1 MKSILSLI
9 FLLFIANVLAF
20 SQISVPGI
28 SSTGGRMDTE
38 RVIEELMEVERL
50 PLNRMEDSVERYET
64 ERRVWQD
71 LGSSLESL
79 RESARFLF
87 GFQTPFN
94 DRIANS
100 SDTSVLTATAVRSA
114 EEQTA
119 EIEVL
124 SVATADRFHSN
135 PMPLDYRVPPGRYAF
150 RIGEELISFSFSGG
164 RLAAFAEE
172 INDRGDG
179 ILRARVVRSTRDQEI
194 LSLESQITGLQNSL
208 LFEEDALDLALS
220 LGIVETV
227 SDNRRDLSASPE
239 LLEPWTRPVAA
250 ERVSVQEDRIV
261 VGPGGEVALPV
272 APAVSVSPTIVLEG
286 EIRLTDTEDSWS
298 PPPPPPGPQ
307 VLPGDGVS
315 LEDITIQNA
324 PSRAP
329 LAETEPEGPPPVV
342 RDNQILFAQ
351 EGTSVVPLPEL
362 SESDDFV
369 PLRLSLSD
377 YVDSIRALNIRNR
390 NTYRTL
396 ELRNLKIYDTAA
408 RGDTRPV
415 NAVETAGD
423 AELLLD
429 GVHVYRDTNTI
440 EDLIPGVTLTL
451 RNPGR
456 VPITLTV
463 EPDRE
468 GAKESVIAFI
478 GQYNQI
484 IRDVNILTRSNE
496 SLIDEVGYFTDEERA
511 IARERLGMFQGESTL
526 NQLRQSLQN
535 IMMNP
540 YETTAGRRLS
550 LLAQAGIS
558 TSAAG
563 ANTSG
568 YTASRLRGYLEISE
582 PDLDQAL
589 ASDFRS
595 MKQLFGWD
603 TDGDQVV
610 DSGAAYEVERY
621 VAPYVQIGGIIASR
635 TQGID
640 ARISRTEDDMDRV
653 SDRLE
658 RREQQL
664 RTEFGQMQSAIDSMD
679 DATRALDN
687 LNRQQGN

>member
-1 MKSILSLI
+1 MKYTLSLV
-9 FLLFIANVLAF
+9 FLCISTSVLF

-28 SSTGGRMDTE
+28 SSSDGRLDTE
-38 RVIEELMEVERL
+38 RVIEGLMEVERL
-50 PLNRMEDSVERYET
+50 PLNRMEDSVERYQT

-79 RESARFLF
+79 RENARFLF

-94 DRIANS
+94 DRIASS
-100 SDTSVLTATAVRSA
+100 SDESVLTATAVRSA

-124 SVATADRFHSN
+124 SVATADRFQSA
-135 PMPLDYRVPPGRYAF
+135 PVPLDYRVPAGRYVF
-150 RIGEELISFSFSGG
+150 RVGEERIAFTFSGG

-172 INDRGDG
+172 INDRGAG

-194 LSLESQITGLQNSL
+194 LSLESQITGAQNSL
-208 LFEEDALDLALS
+208 LFEEDALDLAVS

-239 LLEPWTRPVAA
+239 ILQPWTRPVSS

-261 VGPGGEVALPV
+261 VGPGGEVSLPV
-272 APAVSVSPTIVLEG
+272 APAVSVTPTIVLEG
-286 EIRLTDTEDSWS
+286 EVRLTDAEESWS
-298 PPPPPPGPQ
+298 PPPSPPGPQ
-307 VLPGDGVS
+307 VPPGEGVT
-315 LEDITIQNA
+315 LEDITIRNA
-324 PSRAP
+324 PSRTP

-342 RDNQILFAQ
+342 RDKQLLFAQ
-351 EGTSVVPLPEL
+351 EGPSVVPLPEL
-362 SESDDFV
+362 SQTDDFV
-369 PLRLSLSD
+369 PLRVSLSD
-377 YVDSIRALNIRNR
+377 YIDSIRGLNIRNR

-415 NAVETAGD
+415 NAAETAGD
-423 AELLLD
+423 AELLVD
-429 GVHVYRDTNTI
+429 GVRVSRDSNTI

-456 VPITLTV
+456 VPINLTI

-468 GAKESVIAFI
+468 GAKEGVIAFI

-511 IARERLGMFQGESTL
+511 VAQERLGLLQGESTL
-526 NQLRQSLQN
+526 NQLRQSLQT

-558 TSAAG
+558 TNAAG
-563 ANTSG
+563 ANTGG

-582 PDLDQAL
+582 QDLDAAL
-589 ASDFRS
+589 ASDFQS

-621 VAPYVQIGGIIASR
+621 IAPYVQIGGIIASR

-640 ARISRTEDDMDRV
+640 ARIARTENDMDRMN
-653 SDRLE
+653 DRLE
-658 RREQQL
+658 RREQRL